1 MHSLL
6 MRIKAMGPFPEH
18 QDLAHKT
25 EQLPTNDTLLEE
37 EI

>member
-1 MHSLL
+1 MGL
-6 MRIKAMGPFPEH
+6 KAMGHFPEQ